1 MKDVF
6 VVIEIGGTQ
15 HIVSV
20 GHEIDINHIDGK
32 VGDKIAIDKVYL
44 RQDDKDTDIGN
55 PTLDYTVTAEIL
67 KQFKGPK
74 LYVRK
79 YKAKARYRR
88 TYGHRQVLTRIKIT
102 RIAKKTATTQTKSQ
116 VKPKAKPSAKRKST
130 TKAKSTTKPKTKS
143 TKSLKK

>member
-1 MKDVF
+1 MKDIF
-6 VVIEIGGTQ
+6 VIIEIGGTQ

-20 GHEIDINHIDGK
+20 GDEIEINHIEGK
-32 VGDKIAIDKVYL
+32 AGDKISIDKVYL

-67 KQFKGPK
+67 EQLKGPK

-88 TYGHRQVLTRIKIT
+88 KYGHRQHLTRLKIT
-102 RIAKKTATTQTKSQ
+102 KITKAAKKSVKSSVKTKAKAPVKAQTKAQ
-116 VKPKAKPSAKRKST
+116 VKTPAK
-130 TKAKSTTKPKTKS
+130 TKAKSKTGK
-143 TKSLKK
+143 